1 MRTTIEIDNRL
12 RAKLLALAARRGIR
26 GYSPIVR
33 EAIEEYI
40 ARHEMTS
47 ADLEEILS
55 LKGSLGKE
63 EAEEA
68 QKAVQ
73 EFWSRWR
80 SCRS

>member
-26 GYSPIVR
+26 GYSSIVR

-47 ADLEEILS
+47 ADLEEVLN

-68 QKAVQ
+68 QEAAQ
-73 EFWSRWR
+73 EFWGRWR